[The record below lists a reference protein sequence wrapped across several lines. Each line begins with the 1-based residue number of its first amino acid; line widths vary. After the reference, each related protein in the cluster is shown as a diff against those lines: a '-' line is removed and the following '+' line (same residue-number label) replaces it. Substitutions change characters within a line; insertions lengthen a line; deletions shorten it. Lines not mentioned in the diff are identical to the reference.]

1 MEAVSVG
8 DRVRHRSGVLGTV
21 KAIVYQGE
29 TSFGPEY
36 AIGVV
41 WDEWVLGA
49 SNKWWK
55 VTVEREVEV
64 VKRSEEE

>member
-1 MEAVSVG
+1 MEAVRVG
-8 DRVRHRSGVLGTV
+8 ARVRHASGILGTV
-21 KAIVYQGE
+21 KAVEYQGVGI
-29 TSFGPEY
+29 FGPFL
-36 AIGVV
+36 AIAVV

-64 VKRSEEE
+64 VNGSEEE